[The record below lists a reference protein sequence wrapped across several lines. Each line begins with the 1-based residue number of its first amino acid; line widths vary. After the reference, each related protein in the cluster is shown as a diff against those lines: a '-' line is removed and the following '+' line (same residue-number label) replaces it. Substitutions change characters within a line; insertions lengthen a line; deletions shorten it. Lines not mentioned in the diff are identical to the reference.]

1 MIKDIL
7 KLIYT
12 YMIKGYN
19 GFLLQQ
25 LKRELFSLDED
36 CLYASSELM
45 VKLKKMSKMDGRV
58 GEMATAIVDT
68 IESEDWLDDKDTKQ
82 NFFDITD
89 KDDTVSFLP
98 SNKVPKDWDMDDDP
112 ALPYNISGRNE
123 IKIGRIIRALLKI
136 AEISDRTGEDE
147 GTPIKDK
154 DYEDFVNAF
163 KALKVDT
170 AREFKLVNGEDIH
183 KYYQMKNY
191 YSSHGALGG
200 SCMADEGKSTFRV
213 YTENPKKVQLLVL
226 IDSDGKIHGRALV
239 WKLKESPCEA
249 KYFMDRVYTNADSDV
264 IKFKQLAEEKGFL
277 YKLKNNSYIEDNV
290 NFMYK
295 GKTLMGEVKVKLDG
309 DFKNYPFID
318 TMCFLSKKMGDLSN
332 IPSKDCYFLHSVSG
346 ECEVCSNCDGDVL
359 IVGEEFCNE
368 CALGLEKLEEAG
380 IKTKTVKKL
389 KD

>member
-1 MIKDIL
+1 
-7 KLIYT
+7 
-12 YMIKGYN
+12 MIKGYN

-25 LKRELFSLDED
+25 LKVELFSLNED
-36 CLYASSELM
+36 NLYASSELM
-45 VKLKKMSKMDGRV
+45 VKLTKMSNMKGSV
-58 GEMATAIVDT
+58 GEIATAIIDT
-68 IESEDWLDDKDTKQ
+68 IQEEDWLDDSDTKQ
-82 NFFDITD
+82 NFFDLTD

-98 SNKVPKDWDMDDDP
+98 SNKVPKDWNQDDDP
-112 ALPYNISGRNE
+112 ALPYNVAGRNE

-136 AEISDRTGEDE
+136 AEISDKIDSS
-147 GTPIKDK
+147 IKDK

-170 AREFKLVNGEDIH
+170 TREFKLVNGEDIH

-191 YSSHGALGG
+191 FSSHGALGG
-200 SCMADEGKSTFRV
+200 SCMTDENKSTFRV
-213 YTENPKKVQLLVL
+213 YTENPKKVQLLIL
-226 IDSDGKIHGRALV
+226 IDGDGKIHGRALV

-277 YKLKNNSYIEDNV
+277 YKLKNNSYVEDNV

-295 GKTLMGEVKVKLDG
+295 GKSLMGEVKVKLDG

-346 ECEVCSNCDGDVL
+346 ECEVCSNCDGDVIL
-359 IVGEEFCNE
+359 KYSEEFCSE
-368 CALGLEKLEEAG
+368 CGLGLEKLEEAD
-380 IKTKTVKKL
+380 IKTKIGKKL

>member
-1 MIKDIL
+1 
-7 KLIYT
+7 
-12 YMIKGYN
+12 MIKGYN
-19 GFLLQQ
+19 GFLLKQ
-25 LKRELFSLDED
+25 LKLELFSLNED
-36 CLYASSELM
+36 NLYASSELI
-45 VKLKKMSKMDGRV
+45 VKLKKMSKMNGKV
-58 GEMATAIVDT
+58 GEISTAIVDT
-68 IESEDWLDDKDTKQ
+68 IVDEDWLEDYDTKQ

-89 KDDTVSFLP
+89 KEDFISFLP
-98 SNKVPKDWDMDDDP
+98 SNKVPDDWDQDDDP
-112 ALPYNISGRNE
+112 ALPYNTKGRSE
-123 IKIGRIIRALLKI
+123 IKVGKLVRALLKI
-136 AEISDRTGEDE
+136 ADISDRIDSS
-147 GTPIKDK
+147 IKDK

-163 KALKVDT
+163 KSLKVDT
-170 AREFKLVNGEDIH
+170 SREFRLVNGEDIH

-213 YTENPKKVQLLVL
+213 YTENPKKVQLLIL

-239 WKLKESPCEA
+239 WKLKESPCDA

-264 IKFKQLAEEKGFL
+264 IKFKSFAEEKGFL
-277 YKLKNNSYIEDNV
+277 YKQKNNSYIEDSV

-295 GKTLMGEVKVKLDG
+295 GKSLMGEVKVKLDG

-346 ECEVCSNCDGDVL
+346 DCDVCSNCDGDVL

-368 CALGLEKLEEAG
+368 CGLGLEKLEESG

>member
-1 MIKDIL
+1 
-7 KLIYT
+7 
-12 YMIKGYN
+12 MIKGYN
-19 GFLLQQ
+19 GFLLKQ
-25 LKRELFSLDED
+25 LKLELFSLNED
-36 CLYASSELM
+36 NLYASSELI
-45 VKLKKMSKMDGRV
+45 VKLKKMSKMNGKV
-58 GEMATAIVDT
+58 GEIATAIVDT
-68 IESEDWLDDKDTKQ
+68 IVDEDWLEDDDTKQ
-82 NFFDITD
+82 NFFDIAD
-89 KDDTVSFLP
+89 KEDFISFLP
-98 SNKVPKDWDMDDDP
+98 SNKVPDDWDQDDDP
-112 ALPYNISGRNE
+112 ALPYNTKGRNE
-123 IKIGRIIRALLKI
+123 IKVGKLVRALLKI
-136 AEISDRTGEDE
+136 ADISDKIDSD
-147 GTPIKDK
+147 IKDK

-163 KALKVDT
+163 KSLKVDT
-170 AREFKLVNGEDIH
+170 SREFRLVNGEDIH

-213 YTENPKKVQLLVL
+213 YTENPKKVQLLIL

-239 WKLKESPCEA
+239 WKLKESPCDA

-264 IKFKQLAEEKGFL
+264 IKFKTFAEEKGFL
-277 YKLKNNSYIEDNV
+277 YKQKNNSYIEDSV

-295 GKTLMGEVKVKLDG
+295 GKSLMGEVKVKLDG

-346 ECEVCSNCDGDVL
+346 DCDVCSNCDGDVL

-368 CALGLEKLEEAG
+368 CGLGLEKLEESG

>member
-25 LKRELFSLDED
+25 LKAELFSLNED
-36 CLYASSELM
+36 NLYASSELL
-45 VKLKKMSKMDGRV
+45 VKLKKMSKMDGKV
-58 GEMATAIVDT
+58 GEIANAIVDT
-68 IESEDWLDDKDTKQ
+68 IEDEDWLDDNDTKQ
-82 NFFDITD
+82 NFFDVTD
-89 KDDTVSFLP
+89 KDDTISFLP

-112 ALPYNISGRNE
+112 ALPYSVSGRNE
-123 IKIGRIIRALLKI
+123 IKIGRIVRALLKI
-136 AEISDRTGEDE
+136 SDISDKIDSS
-147 GTPIKDK
+147 IKDK

-170 AREFKLVNGEDIH
+170 TREFKLVNGEDIH

-191 YSSHGALGG
+191 FSSHGALGG
-200 SCMADEGKSTFRV
+200 SCMADEGKSTFKV
-213 YTENPKKVQLLVL
+213 YTENTKKVQLLIL

-295 GKTLMGEVKVKLDG
+295 GKPLMGEVKVKLDG

-318 TMCFLSKKMGDLSN
+318 TMCFLSKKLGDLSN
-332 IPSKDCYFLHSVSG
+332 VPSKDCYFLHSVSG
-346 ECEVCSNCDGDVL
+346 ECEVCSSCDGEVL
-359 IVGEEFCNE
+359 KYDDTEFCNE
-368 CALGLEKLEEAG
+368 CGLGLEKLEEAG
-380 IKTKTVKKL
+380 IKTKSLKKL

>member
-1 MIKDIL
+1 
-7 KLIYT
+7 
-12 YMIKGYN
+12 MIKGYN
-19 GFLLQQ
+19 GFLLKQ
-25 LKRELFSLDED
+25 LKAELFSLNED
-36 CLYASSELM
+36 NLFASSELM
-45 VKLKKMSKMDGRV
+45 VKLKKMSKIDGKV
-58 GEMATAIVDT
+58 GEIATAIVDT
-68 IESEDWLDDKDTKQ
+68 IEDEDWLSDSDTKQ
-82 NFFDITD
+82 NFFDVTD
-89 KDDTVSFLP
+89 KDDTISFLP

-112 ALPYNISGRNE
+112 ALPYGVSGRNE

-136 AEISDRTGEDE
+136 AEISDKIDSS
-147 GTPIKDK
+147 IKDK

-170 AREFKLVNGEDIH
+170 TREFKLVNGEDIH

-191 YSSHGALGG
+191 FSSHGALGG

-213 YTENPKKVQLLVL
+213 YTENTKKVQLLIL

-277 YKLKNNSYIEDNV
+277 YKLKNNSYVEDNV

-295 GKTLMGEVKVKLDG
+295 GKSLMGEVKVKLDG

-359 IVGEEFCNE
+359 FDGDEFCNE
-368 CALGLEKLEEAG
+368 CGLGLEKLEEAD
-380 IKTKTVKKL
+380 IKTKIGKKL

>member
-1 MIKDIL
+1 
-7 KLIYT
+7 
-12 YMIKGYN
+12 MIKGYN

-25 LKRELFSLDED
+25 LKVELFSLNED
-36 CLYASSELM
+36 NLYASSELM
-45 VKLKKMSKMDGRV
+45 VKLTKMSNMKGSV
-58 GEMATAIVDT
+58 GEIATAIIDT
-68 IESEDWLDDKDTKQ
+68 IQEEDWLDDSDTKQ
-82 NFFDITD
+82 NFFDLTD

-98 SNKVPKDWDMDDDP
+98 SNKVPKDWNQDDDP
-112 ALPYNISGRNE
+112 ALPYNVAGRNK

-136 AEISDRTGEDE
+136 AEISDKIDSS
-147 GTPIKDK
+147 IKDK

-170 AREFKLVNGEDIH
+170 TREFKLVNGEDIH

-191 YSSHGALGG
+191 FSSHGALGG
-200 SCMADEGKSTFRV
+200 SCMADENKSTFRV
-213 YTENPKKVQLLVL
+213 YTENPKKVQLLIL
-226 IDSDGKIHGRALV
+226 IDGDGKIHGRALV

-277 YKLKNNSYIEDNV
+277 YKLKNNSYVEDNV

-295 GKTLMGEVKVKLDG
+295 GKSLMGEVKVKLDG

-346 ECEVCSNCDGDVL
+346 ACDVCDNCDGDVIL
-359 IVGEEFCNE
+359 KYSEEFCSE
-368 CALGLEKLEEAG
+368 CGLGLEKLEESD
-380 IKTKTVKKL
+380 IKTKIGKKL

>member
-1 MIKDIL
+1 
-7 KLIYT
+7 
-12 YMIKGYN
+12 MIKGYN
-19 GFLLQQ
+19 GFLLNQ
-25 LKRELFSLDED
+25 LKRELFSLDEN

-68 IESEDWLDDKDTKQ
+68 IESEDWLDDNDTKQ

-154 DYEDFVNAF
+154 DYENFVNAF
-163 KALKVDT
+163 KSLKVDT
-170 AREFKLVNGEDIH
+170 KREFKLVNGEDIH

-191 YSSHGALGG
+191 YSNNGSLGG
-200 SCMADEGKSTFRV
+200 SCMADESKSTFRV
-213 YTENPKKVQLLVL
+213 YTENKRKVQLLIL

-264 IKFKQLAEEKGFL
+264 IKFKNFAEEKGFL

-295 GKTLMGEVKVKLDG
+295 GKSLMGEVKVKLDG
-309 DFKNYPFID
+309 EFKEYPFID

-332 IPSKDCYFLHSVSG
+332 VPSKDCYFLHSVSG
-346 ECEVCSNCDGDVL
+346 ECEVCSNCDGDVIL
-359 IVGEEFCNE
+359 KYAEEFCNE

>member
-1 MIKDIL
+1 
-7 KLIYT
+7 
-12 YMIKGYN
+12 MIKGYN
-19 GFLLQQ
+19 GFLLKQ
-25 LKRELFSLDED
+25 LKLELFSLNED
-36 CLYASSELM
+36 NLYASSELI
-45 VKLKKMSKMDGRV
+45 VKLKKMSKMNGKV
-58 GEMATAIVDT
+58 GEIATAIVDT
-68 IESEDWLDDKDTKQ
+68 IVDEDWLEEDDTKQ

-89 KDDTVSFLP
+89 KEDFISFLP
-98 SNKVPKDWDMDDDP
+98 SNKVPDDWDQDDDP
-112 ALPYNISGRNE
+112 ALPYNTKGRNE
-123 IKIGRIIRALLKI
+123 IKIGKLVRALLKI
-136 AEISDRTGEDE
+136 ADISDKIDSD
-147 GTPIKDK
+147 IKDK

-163 KALKVDT
+163 KSLKVDT
-170 AREFKLVNGEDIH
+170 SREFRLVNGEDIH

-213 YTENPKKVQLLVL
+213 YTENPKKVQLLIL

-239 WKLKESPCEA
+239 WKLKESPCDA

-264 IKFKQLAEEKGFL
+264 IKFKTFAEEKGFL
-277 YKLKNNSYIEDNV
+277 YKQKNNSYIEDSV

-295 GKTLMGEVKVKLDG
+295 GKSLMGEVKVKLDG

-346 ECEVCSNCDGDVL
+346 DCDVCSNCDGDVL

-368 CALGLEKLEEAG
+368 CGLGLEKLEESG